1 MNWFQKTNGNVKYYK
16 SLEDFPENAVGFV
29 YCITNLKNGRF
40 YIGKK
45 QLKATKNVK
54 LGKKEKDAHMGVGR
68 KPTKKTVI
76 SESDWS
82 SYWSSSK
89 MLKEDVSKFGKGE
102 FLREILQICY
112 SKKQLSYYEQKFQ
125 MVHGVIEKPDKTYN
139 ENIAG
144 RFFPKDLK

>member
-1 MNWFQKTNGNVKYYK
+1 LVSKNKRERKILQIIRRFSRKCC
-16 SLEDFPENAVGFV
+16 GF
-29 YCITNLKNGRF
+29 CILHNKFKKRRF